1 MVHWRANDVRIA
13 RRSTQTD
20 QVQYMLACTYIQ
32 AGVHTYRPIAHAGMH
47 IHPLES
53 HFTSCPHEVHTGA
66 HIHGRMHTHTQT
78 YTCIAYVHTYK
89 THTNKE
95 GIPQC
100 ITYIHIHAIQYTHT
114 SYMRYN
120 ILTYI
125 QTITHTIHTYID
137 AYIQTYTQY
146 NTYNTHIHTR
156 HTYKTYIHNTHVY
169 VCHVMS
175 CMYVCHV
182 M

>member
-1 MVHWRANDVRIA
+1 MDWPRKLQATILPPTWLHVSHVCEHRQMNIHSILNRRTMVHWRANDVRIA

-125 QTITHTIHTYID
+125 QTITHTI
-137 AYIQTYTQY
+137 QTTLY
-146 NTYNTHIHTR
+146 
-156 HTYKTYIHNTHVY
+156 
-169 VCHVMS
+169 
-175 CMYVCHV
+175 
-182 M
+182 